1 MQDTPC
7 AIHADYVG
15 IKTLSGRKVVQI
27 TCEVALERLE
37 EVIGLL
43 GSPNPSTGKPVGIAL
58 LHDFEV
64 DVKREI
70 AERAVK
76 EKRAF
81 TDFPLSQQ
89 AAMLCKNERFQEYIN
104 IHLVNSDIDDIG
116 VINNESD
123 AKNWL
128 YERLKIKSRA
138 DLDNEIQHLIARI
151 EFRRIRDDFYA
162 STKSYPEQRG

>member
-1 MQDTPC
+1 MIEHC

-37 EVIGLL
+37 EVITLL

-58 LHDFEV
+58 LHDVEV

-70 AERAVK
+70 AEKAVK

-89 AAMLCKNERFQEYIN
+89 AAMLCKDKRFCVWVTQKIN
-104 IHLVNSDIDDIG
+104 KENGTSLDYSDDQILQ
-116 VINNESD
+116 
-123 AKNWL
+123 WL
-128 YERLKIKSRA
+128 YSVLQIKSRA
-138 DLDNEIQHLIARI
+138 DLDNEIQHPIARI
-151 EFRRIRDDFYA
+151 EFRRVRDEFYA
-162 STKSYPEQRG
+162 STKQYPEQRG